1 MITNVLIHRVQASDW
16 DVEEKHICLWGNQ
29 YEILPPLPLFD
40 VVGKILYP
48 YCSDA
53 EAEALI
59 LWLLDV
65 KAISLENTLMLGKI
79 EGMRRRGQ

>member
-48 YCSDA
+48 YCNDA